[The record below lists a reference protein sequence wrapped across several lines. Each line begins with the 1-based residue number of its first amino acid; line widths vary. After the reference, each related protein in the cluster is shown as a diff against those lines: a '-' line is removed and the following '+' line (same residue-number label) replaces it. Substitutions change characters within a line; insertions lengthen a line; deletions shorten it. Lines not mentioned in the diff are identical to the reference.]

1 VTGEQLNDEGIL
13 IGFRELKF
21 MLRQVLAHL
30 EGQDLTTHPA
40 WRGVITS
47 TEALAAFIYRE
58 LERMLAADHV
68 ALAGVA
74 VTETND
80 ARAYYGPR
88 WTHD

>member
-1 VTGEQLNDEGIL
+1 MD
-13 IGFRELKF
+13 FRELKV
-21 MLRQVLAHL
+21 MLRQVLEQLAD
-30 EGQDLTTHPA
+30 QDLTAHPA

-58 LERMLAADHV
+58 LARLITV
-68 ALAGVA
+68 GRITLAGVT